1 MAEQVEI
8 VLTTLG
14 RGSISL
20 ASLLCF
26 EDEGAEFVAVNP
38 AKTDGA
44 VTIVLKHAALEHIV
58 VLAIIGAAAMG
69 RINPYQ
75 LAQAVDEAL
84 RVRKL

>member
-1 MAEQVEI
+1 M
-8 VLTTLG
+8 
-14 RGSISL
+14 
-20 ASLLCF
+20 
-26 EDEGAEFVAVNP
+26 
-38 AKTDGA
+38 
-44 VTIVLKHAALEHIV
+44 KHAALEHIV